1 MVGSNPTGGTIYG
14 GVRTTASPSVC
25 GTEHKGSIPLPHTKK
40 EGEIMKPIV
49 FLDFDG
55 VVETIYWEK
64 DKDGTW
70 SYNVH
75 KYGKEELNNKQAIGW
90 LNELY
95 NKQPYDVVIDSSWR
109 YNMTEEELQDL
120 LIKSGFNPDIKVIG
134 KTPKLYLARGIEI
147 QRWIDDNNFKGK
159 FIIIDD
165 DSDMC
170 HLLPFLVRCDC
181 QLGFTI
187 YDYQKA
193 LKLLQ

>member
-1 MVGSNPTGGTIYG
+1 MDNPI
-14 GVRTTASPSVC
+14 
-25 GTEHKGSIPLPHTKK
+25 I
-40 EGEIMKPIV
+40 

-64 DKDGTW
+64 DTDGSW
-70 SYNVH
+70 SFNVH
-75 KYGKEELNNKQAIGW
+75 KSGREELNNKQAIGW

-95 NKQPYDVVIDSSWR
+95 NKVPYDVVISSTWR
-109 YNMTEEELQDL
+109 MGMSTDKLQEL
-120 LIKSGFNPDIKVIG
+120 LIKSGFNPAIKVLG
-134 KTPKLYLARGIEI
+134 KTPVLYQQRGLEI
-147 QRWIDDNNFKGK
+147 QKWIDTAEFKGK

-170 HLLPFLVRCDC
+170 HLLPLLVRCDC

-193 LKLLQ
+193 LKLLTF

>member
-1 MVGSNPTGGTIYG
+1 M
-14 GVRTTASPSVC
+14 
-25 GTEHKGSIPLPHTKK
+25 E
-40 EGEIMKPIV
+40 KPII

-64 DKDGTW
+64 AKDGTW

-75 KYGKEELNNKQAIGW
+75 KTGRNQLNNKQAIGW

-95 NKQPYDVVIDSSWR
+95 EKVPYDIVVSSTWR
-109 YNMTEEELQDL
+109 IGMRRDELQEL
-120 LIKSGFNPDIKVIG
+120 LIRSGFNPEIKVIG
-134 KTPKLYLARGIEI
+134 TTPILYQQRGLEI
-147 QRWIDDNNFKGK
+147 QEWIDTAEFKGK

-170 HLLPFLVRCDC
+170 HLLPLLVRCDC

-193 LKLLQ
+193 LRLLTF

>member
-1 MVGSNPTGGTIYG
+1 M
-14 GVRTTASPSVC
+14 C
-25 GTEHKGSIPLPHTKK
+25 
-40 EGEIMKPIV
+40 KPII

-64 DKDGTW
+64 NIDGTW
-70 SYNVH
+70 SLNVH
-75 KYGKEELNNKQAIGW
+75 KTGRRELNNKQAIGW

-95 NKQPYDVVIDSSWR
+95 KKVPYDIVVSSTWR
-109 YNMTEEELQDL
+109 INTPVEELQNL
-120 LIKSGFNPDIKVIG
+120 LINSGFNPEIQVIG
-134 KTPKLYLARGIEI
+134 KTPILYQQRGLEI
-147 QRWIDDNNFKGK
+147 QEWIDIHKFKGK

-170 HLLPFLVRCDC
+170 HLLPLLVRCDC

-193 LKLLQ
+193 LRLLNE

>member
-1 MVGSNPTGGTIYG
+1 MSNSRP
-14 GVRTTASPSVC
+14 V
-25 GTEHKGSIPLPHTKK
+25 
-40 EGEIMKPIV
+40 V

-64 DKDGTW
+64 DEDGSW
-70 SYNVH
+70 SFNIH
-75 KYGKEELNNKQAIGW
+75 KIGRASLNNKQAIGW

-95 NKQPYDVVIDSSWR
+95 NKIPYDIVVSSSWR
-109 YNMTEEELQDL
+109 IGMTLEQLQT
-120 LIKSGFNPDIKVIG
+120 LITKSGFNPEIRVIG
-134 KTPKLYLARGIEI
+134 MTPVLYQQRGLEI
-147 QRWIDDNNFKGK
+147 QQWIDDNKFTNK

-170 HLLPFLVRCDC
+170 HLLPLLIRCDC

-193 LKLLQ
+193 LRLLGGDNND

>member
-1 MVGSNPTGGTIYG
+1 
-14 GVRTTASPSVC
+14 
-25 GTEHKGSIPLPHTKK
+25 
-40 EGEIMKPIV
+40 MKPIL

-64 DKDGTW
+64 DDNGVW
-70 SYNVH
+70 SYNVR
-75 KYGKEELNNKQAIGW
+75 KSGRKELSNKQAIGW

-95 NKQPYDVVIDSSWR
+95 KEIPYDIVVSSTWR
-109 YNMTEEELQDL
+109 IGMTLGQLQEL
-120 LIKSGFNPDIKVIG
+120 IINSGFNPDIKVIG
-134 KTPKLYLARGIEI
+134 MTPVLYLQRGLEI
-147 QRWIDDNNFKGK
+147 QQWIDDNNFQGK

-170 HLLPFLVRCDC
+170 HLLPLLVRCDC

-193 LKLLQ
+193 LRLLRNDTL

>member
-1 MVGSNPTGGTIYG
+1 MDRPVI
-14 GVRTTASPSVC
+14 
-25 GTEHKGSIPLPHTKK
+25 
-40 EGEIMKPIV
+40 

-64 DKDGTW
+64 DKDGSW

-75 KYGKEELNNKQAIGW
+75 RSGRSELNNKQAIGW

-95 NKQPYDVVIDSSWR
+95 KDIPYDVVVSSTWR
-109 YNMTEEELQDL
+109 IGMTLEDLQTL
-120 LIKSGFNPDIKVIG
+120 LINSGFNRDIKVIG
-134 KTPKLYLARGIEI
+134 TTPILYQPRGYEIEH
-147 QRWIDDNNFKGK
+147 WLEENNFKGK

-170 HLLPFLVRCDC
+170 HLLPFLVRTDC

-187 YDYQKA
+187 YDYNKAKRLLGIGLTEWQKEIYDV
-193 LKLLQ
+193 KDTK

>member
-1 MVGSNPTGGTIYG
+1 M
-14 GVRTTASPSVC
+14 
-25 GTEHKGSIPLPHTKK
+25 TES
-40 EGEIMKPIV
+40 KPIV

-64 DKDGTW
+64 DKDGSW
-70 SYNVH
+70 SFNVH
-75 KYGKEELNNKQAIGW
+75 KAGRSELNNKQAIGW

-95 NKQPYDVVIDSSWR
+95 KEVHYDVVVSSSWR
-109 YNMTEEELQDL
+109 IGMSVEDLQDL
-120 LIKSGFNPDIKVIG
+120 LINSGFNKDIKVIG
-134 KTPKLYLARGIEI
+134 KTSQLYQQRGYEI

-170 HLLPFLVRCDC
+170 HLLPLLVRTDC

-187 YDYQKA
+187 YDFNKA
-193 LKLLQ
+193 KRLFGISE

>member
-1 MVGSNPTGGTIYG
+1 M
-14 GVRTTASPSVC
+14 C
-25 GTEHKGSIPLPHTKK
+25 
-40 EGEIMKPIV
+40 KPII

-64 DKDGTW
+64 NEDGVW
-70 SYNVH
+70 DFNVH
-75 KYGKEELNNKQAIGW
+75 KTGRNELNNKQAIGW

-95 NKQPYDVVIDSSWR
+95 KKIPYDIVVSSTWR
-109 YNMTEEELQDL
+109 INTSVEALQNL
-120 LIKSGFNPDIKVIG
+120 LINSGFNPEIQVIG
-134 KTPKLYLARGIEI
+134 KTPVLYQQRGLEI
-147 QRWIDDNNFKGK
+147 QEWIDTHEFKGK

-170 HLLPFLVRCDC
+170 NLLPLLVRCDC

-193 LKLLQ
+193 LRLLNE